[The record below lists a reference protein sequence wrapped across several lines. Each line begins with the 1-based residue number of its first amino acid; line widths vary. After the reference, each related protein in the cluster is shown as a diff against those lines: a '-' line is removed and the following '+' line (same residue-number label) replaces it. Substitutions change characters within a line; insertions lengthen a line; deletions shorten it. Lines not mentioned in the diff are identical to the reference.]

1 VPLFSSFGEACTVTA
16 MEIRIQ
22 DEALF
27 VVPSSG
33 ALWSYDFGN
42 NKRVIREGESPA
54 SDPPFQIAQAR
65 AADFNL
71 LLVFPTLAPPSV
83 AEQDKIRKLLTAHV
97 GNRGV
102 AFVMEQSR
110 SYVSVIGSD
119 ANVAEHFAAAAAV
132 VRTCWGWDES
142 KSFTINVDEL
152 EFTVEPE
159 FNGEVWTAWPEP
171 VSRHGRARV

>member
-1 VPLFSSFGEACTVTA
+1 

-33 ALWSYDFGN
+33 ALWSFDFGN
-42 NKRVIREGESPA
+42 SKREISAGHRAA
-54 SDPPFQIAQAR
+54 SSEPPFQIAQAR
-65 AADFNL
+65 ADDYSL
-71 LLVFPTLAPPSV
+71 LLVFPTLAPASV
-83 AEQDKIRKLLTAHV
+83 AEQDKIRTLLTEHV

-102 AFVMEQSR
+102 AFVMEHSPG
-110 SYVSVIGSD
+110 YVSLIGSD
-119 ANVAEHFAAAAAV
+119 AHVAEHFAAAAAV

-142 KSFTINVDEL
+142 KVFTINVDEL